1 MDSRLKYTFVLS
13 SLLIITS
20 CGGGGGGGGST
31 AVAKL
36 AAAISSFTSNIFSTE
51 VGSSVDISWSST
63 NATSCTASG
72 SWTGSKSTSGSETVE
87 ISTAGESTFTL
98 TCNGEGGN
106 ASRTITIEGYRNI
119 QGVAVDGY
127 ISGASIF
134 IDTDSDYAL
143 DSNETSTT
151 SSTDGSFTIKY
162 ENGVLASLGGQD
174 VDTQTQLDNLLLLR
188 DLSGYSESSFMVTPV
203 TSVAHFM
210 PSQDIYTVLG
220 LDSDLDIYTTDP
232 VANIG
237 DGGGYDLLYEKGN
250 QLTILA
256 YSLQN
261 ISNSLNSSMDSTADY
276 FKAIS
281 EEIVIAYTD
290 NEATVNIEKDIFIEK
305 VIDNLI
311 SAKSLTIDDANKQ
324 NAVKALSSVI
334 PVIGIKSTN
343 DLTASVLRFSTNKF
357 QDDFLLIVNG
367 TADQSLI
374 SSYSSDVLNYI
385 ATDQNVNVEDIQP
398 TILAFSDSVSL
409 QEDSSV
415 SFSPLLNDSLT
426 TGSSFVITT
435 SSPSNG
441 SVAISGDT
449 LTYTPS
455 ANFNGQDS
463 FDYTVTQGSI
473 SATSSVS
480 VTVAAVNDA
489 PTLGIASTINY
500 EENKTDSINPS
511 AADVDGDDFTLTLG
525 GTDAESFELS
535 ATNILSFVSPPDF
548 ETKDSY
554 SITLTITDGVETVE
568 KSITINIT
576 DVNESVGYKVPTSID
591 VIETKD

>member
-357 QDDFLLIVNG
+357 QDDFLSIVNG

-500 EENKTDSINPS
+500 AENKTDTINPS

>member
-311 SAKSLTIDDANKQ
+311 SAKSLTIDDVNKQ

-357 QDDFLLIVNG
+357 QDDFLSIVNG

-500 EENKTDSINPS
+500 AENKTDTINPS

-576 DVNESVGYKVPTSID
+576 DVNESIGYKVPTSID

>member
-1 MDSRLKYTFVLS
+1 MNSRLKYTFVLS

-20 CGGGGGGGGST
+20 CGGGGGGGST

-174 VDTQTQLDNLLLLR
+174 VDTQTQLNNLLLLR

-311 SAKSLTIDDANKQ
+311 SAKSLTIDDVNKQ

-500 EENKTDSINPS
+500 AENKTDTINPS

>member
-1 MDSRLKYTFVLS
+1 MKSNLKSIY
-13 SLLIITS
+13 IITSLFIISS
-20 CGGGGGGGGST
+20 CGGGGGGGG
-31 AVAKL
+31 
-36 AAAISSFTSNIFSTE
+36 AAAVQKIAATISSFTSSIFSTE
-51 VGSSVDISWSST
+51 VGSSVEITWSSS
-63 NATSCTASG
+63 NASSCSASG
-72 SWTGSKSTSGSETVE
+72 GWSGTKAVNGSETIEV
-87 ISTAGESTFTL
+87 SSVGDTAYTL
-98 TCNGEGGN
+98 TCIGEGGN

-119 QGVAVDGY
+119 VGIAVDGY

-134 IDTDSDYAL
+134 IDMDEDYSL

-174 VDTQTQLDNLLLLR
+174 VDTQTQLDNLLLIR
-188 DLSGYSESSFMVTPV
+188 DLSGYTESSFMITPV

-210 PSQDIYTVLG
+210 PSQNIYNLLG

-237 DGGGYDLLYEKGN
+237 SGAGYDLLYEKGN

-261 ISNSLNSSMDSTADY
+261 ISNDLNSSMDSTADY

-281 EEIVIAYTD
+281 DEIALEYTD
-290 NEATVNIEKDIFIEK
+290 TEAAVNIEKGAFIEK

-311 SAKSLTIDDANKQ
+311 TAKSLTIDASNKA

-357 QDDFLLIVNG
+357 QNDFLSIVKG
-367 TADQSLI
+367 TADQSVI
-374 SSYSSDVLNYI
+374 TSYTSDVLNYI
-385 ATDQNVNVEDIQP
+385 AADQNINASDIQP
-398 TILAFSDSVSL
+398 TILAFADAVSL
-409 QEDSSV
+409 QEDASI

-426 TGSSFVITT
+426 TGSAFTITT

-441 SVAISGDT
+441 SVAISGET
-449 LTYTPS
+449 ITYTPS

-473 SATSSVS
+473 SASSTVS

-489 PTLGIASTINY
+489 PVLNIASTINY
-500 EENKTDSINPS
+500 KENDTVSIDPS
-511 AADVDGDDFTLTLG
+511 AIDVDGDDLTLSISGTDSESFTLTNNLLL
-525 GTDAESFELS
+525 F
-535 ATNILSFVSPPDF
+535 NSPPDY

-554 SITLTITDGVETVE
+554 TVTLTLTDGILSVE
-568 KSITINIT
+568 KTITINIK
-576 DVNESVGYKVPTSID
+576 DINEDVGYKVPTSID
-591 VIETKD
+591 VIETKE

>member
-1 MDSRLKYTFVLS
+1 MKLKSKFIFTLTALFIV
-13 SLLIITS
+13 TS
-20 CGGGGGGGGST
+20 CGGGGGGGESP
-31 AVAKL
+31 VQL
-36 AAAISSFTSNIFSTE
+36 IAATISSLATSNSSTE
-51 VGSSVDISWSST
+51 VGTSVEISWSSS
-63 NATSCTASG
+63 NASSCSASG
-72 SWTGSKSTSGSETVE
+72 SWTGSKPTTGSESVE
-87 ISTAGESTFTL
+87 ISTPGDSTFSL
-98 TCNGEGGN
+98 TCIGEGGN
-106 ASRTITIEGYRNI
+106 ASRSITVEGYRNI
-119 QGVAVDGY
+119 IGITVDGY

-134 IDTDSDYAL
+134 IDTDNDYAL
-143 DSNETSTT
+143 DSMETSTT

-162 ENGVLASLGGQD
+162 GNGVLASLGGQD

-188 DLSGYSESSFMVTPV
+188 DLSGYSESNFMVTPV

-220 LDSDLDIYTTDP
+220 LDNDLDIFTTDP

-261 ISNSLNSSMDSTADY
+261 ISNSLNSSTDSTADY

-290 NEATVNIEKDIFIEK
+290 NEATVNIEKDMFIEK

-311 SAKSLTIDDANKQ
+311 TAKSLTIEDANKQ
-324 NAVKALSSVI
+324 NAVKALSSVM

-357 QDDFLLIVNG
+357 QDDFLSIVNG

-398 TILAFSDSVSL
+398 KILAFSDSISL
-409 QEDSSV
+409 EEDSSL

-441 SVAISGDT
+441 SVVISGDT

-473 SATSSVS
+473 SASSSVS

-489 PTLGIASTINY
+489 PTLGIASTINFV
-500 EENKTDSINPS
+500 ENSIDTINPS

-554 SITLTITDGVETVE
+554 SLTLTITDGVVTVE

-576 DVNESVGYKVPTSID
+576 DVNESIGYKVPTSID

>member
-1 MDSRLKYTFVLS
+1 MKTNLKSIY
-13 SLLIITS
+13 IITSLFIISS
-20 CGGGGGGGGST
+20 CGGGGGGGGAA
-31 AVAKL
+31 AVQKL
-36 AAAISSFTSNIFSTE
+36 AATISSFTSSIFSTE
-51 VGSSVDISWSST
+51 VGSSVEITWSSS
-63 NATSCTASG
+63 NASSCSASG
-72 SWTGSKSTSGSETVE
+72 GWSGTKAVNGSETIEV
-87 ISTAGESTFTL
+87 SSVGDTTYTL
-98 TCNGEGGN
+98 TCSGEGGN

-119 QGVAVDGY
+119 VGIAVDGY

-134 IDTDSDYAL
+134 IDMDEDYSL
-143 DSNETSTT
+143 DSSETSTT

-174 VDTQTQLDNLLLLR
+174 VDTQTQLDNLLLIR
-188 DLSGYSESSFMVTPV
+188 DLSGYTESSFMITPV

-210 PSQDIYTVLG
+210 PSQNIYNLLG

-237 DGGGYDLLYEKGN
+237 SGAGYDLLYEKGN

-261 ISNSLNSSMDSTADY
+261 ISNDLNSSMDSTADY

-281 EEIVIAYTD
+281 DEIALEYTD
-290 NEATVNIEKDIFIEK
+290 TEAAVNIEKGAFIEK

-311 SAKSLTIDDANKQ
+311 TAKSLTIDASNKA

-357 QDDFLLIVNG
+357 QNDFLSIVKG
-367 TADQSLI
+367 TADQSVI
-374 SSYSSDVLNYI
+374 TSYTSDVLNYI
-385 ATDQNVNVEDIQP
+385 AADQNINASDIQP
-398 TILAFSDSVSL
+398 TILAFADAVSL
-409 QEDSSV
+409 QEDASI

-426 TGSSFVITT
+426 TGSAFTITT

-441 SVAISGDT
+441 SVAISGET
-449 LTYTPS
+449 ITYTPS

-473 SATSSVS
+473 SASSTVS

-489 PTLGIASTINY
+489 PVLNIASTINY
-500 EENKTDSINPS
+500 KENDTVSIDPS
-511 AADVDGDDFTLTLG
+511 AIDVDGDDLTLSISGSDSESFTLTNNLLL
-525 GTDAESFELS
+525 F
-535 ATNILSFVSPPDF
+535 NSPPDY
-548 ETKDSY
+548 ETKDLY
-554 SITLTITDGVETVE
+554 TITLTLTDGILSVE
-568 KSITINIT
+568 KTITINIK
-576 DVNESVGYKVPTSID
+576 DINEDVGYKVPTSID
-591 VIETKD
+591 VIETKE

>member
-1 MDSRLKYTFVLS
+1 MKLKSKFIFTLTALFIV
-13 SLLIITS
+13 TS
-20 CGGGGGGGGST
+20 CGGGGGGGESP
-31 AVAKL
+31 VQL
-36 AAAISSFTSNIFSTE
+36 IAATISSLATSNSSTE
-51 VGSSVDISWSST
+51 VGTSVELSWSSS
-63 NATSCTASG
+63 NASSCSASG
-72 SWTGSKSTSGSETVE
+72 SWSGSKPTSGSETVE
-87 ISTAGESTFTL
+87 ISTPGDSTFSL
-98 TCNGEGGN
+98 TCIGEGGN
-106 ASRTITIEGYRNI
+106 ASRSITVEGYRNI
-119 QGVAVDGY
+119 IGITVDGY

-143 DSNETSTT
+143 DSMETSTT

-162 ENGVLASLGGQD
+162 GNGVLASLGGQD

-188 DLSGYSESSFMVTPV
+188 DLSGYSESNFMVTPV

-220 LDSDLDIYTTDP
+220 LDNDLDIFTTDP

-261 ISNSLNSSMDSTADY
+261 ISNSLNSSTDSTADY

-290 NEATVNIEKDIFIEK
+290 NEATVNIEKDMFIEK

-311 SAKSLTIDDANKQ
+311 TAKSLTIEDANKQ
-324 NAVKALSSVI
+324 NAVKALSSVM

-357 QDDFLLIVNG
+357 QDDFLSIVNG

-398 TILAFSDSVSL
+398 KILAFSDSISL
-409 QEDSSV
+409 EEDSSL

-441 SVAISGDT
+441 SVVISGDT

-473 SATSSVS
+473 SASSSVS

-489 PTLGIASTINY
+489 PTLGIASTINFV
-500 EENKTDSINPS
+500 ENSIDTINPS

-554 SITLTITDGVETVE
+554 SLTLTITDGVVTVE

-576 DVNESVGYKVPTSID
+576 DVNESIGYKVPTSID

>member
-1 MDSRLKYTFVLS
+1 MKTNLKSIY
-13 SLLIITS
+13 IITSLFIISS
-20 CGGGGGGGGST
+20 CGGGGGGGGAA
-31 AVAKL
+31 AVQKL
-36 AAAISSFTSNIFSTE
+36 AATISSFTSSIFSTE
-51 VGSSVDISWSST
+51 VGSSVEITWSSS
-63 NATSCTASG
+63 NASSCSASG
-72 SWTGSKSTSGSETVE
+72 GWSGTKAVNGSETIEV
-87 ISTAGESTFTL
+87 SSVGDTTYTL
-98 TCNGEGGN
+98 TCSGEGGN

-119 QGVAVDGY
+119 VGIAVDGY

-134 IDTDSDYAL
+134 IDMDEDYSL
-143 DSNETSTT
+143 DSSETSTT

-174 VDTQTQLDNLLLLR
+174 VDTQTQLDNLLLIR
-188 DLSGYSESSFMVTPV
+188 DLSGYTESSFMITPV

-210 PSQDIYTVLG
+210 PSQNIYNLLG

-237 DGGGYDLLYEKGN
+237 SGAGYDLLYEKGN

-261 ISNSLNSSMDSTADY
+261 ISNDLNSSMDSTADY

-281 EEIVIAYTD
+281 DEIALEYTD
-290 NEATVNIEKDIFIEK
+290 TEAAVNIEKGAFIEK

-311 SAKSLTIDDANKQ
+311 TAKSLTIDASNKA

-357 QDDFLLIVNG
+357 QNDFLSIVKG
-367 TADQSLI
+367 TADQSVI
-374 SSYSSDVLNYI
+374 TSYTSDVLNYI
-385 ATDQNVNVEDIQP
+385 AADQNINASDIQP
-398 TILAFSDSVSL
+398 TILAFADAVSL
-409 QEDSSV
+409 QEDASI

-426 TGSSFVITT
+426 TGSAFTITT
-435 SSPSNG
+435 SSPANG
-441 SVAISGDT
+441 SVAISGET
-449 LTYTPS
+449 ITYTPS

-473 SATSSVS
+473 FASSTVS

-489 PTLGIASTINY
+489 PTLSIASTINY
-500 EENKTDSINPS
+500 KENNTITIDPS
-511 AADVDGDDFTLTLG
+511 AADVDGDDITLTLG
-525 GTDAESFELS
+525 GTDAESFSL
-535 ATNILSFVSPPDF
+535 ANNILSFNTPPDF
-548 ETKDSY
+548 ETKNSY
-554 SITLTITDGVETVE
+554 SITLTLTDGIETVE
-568 KSITINIT
+568 KLITINIT
-576 DVNESVGYKVPTSID
+576 DVNESIGYKVPTSID
-591 VIETKD
+591 VIETKE

>member
-1 MDSRLKYTFVLS
+1 MKLKSKFIFTLTALFIV
-13 SLLIITS
+13 TS
-20 CGGGGGGGGST
+20 CGGGGGGGGSPVQLIPAT
-31 AVAKL
+31 
-36 AAAISSFTSNIFSTE
+36 ISSLATSNSSTE
-51 VGSSVDISWSST
+51 VGTSVELSWSSS
-63 NATSCTASG
+63 NASSCSASG
-72 SWTGSKSTSGSETVE
+72 SWSGSKPTSGSETVE
-87 ISTAGESTFTL
+87 ISTPGDSTFSL
-98 TCNGEGGN
+98 TCIGEGGN
-106 ASRTITIEGYRNI
+106 ASRSITVEGYRNI
-119 QGVAVDGY
+119 IGITVDGY

-143 DSNETSTT
+143 DSMETSTT

-162 ENGVLASLGGQD
+162 GNGVLASLGGQD

-188 DLSGYSESSFMVTPV
+188 DLSGYSESNFMVTPV

-220 LDSDLDIYTTDP
+220 LDNDLDIFTTDP

-261 ISNSLNSSMDSTADY
+261 ISNSLNSSTDSTADY

-290 NEATVNIEKDIFIEK
+290 NEATVNIEKDMFIEK

-311 SAKSLTIDDANKQ
+311 TAKSLTIEDANKQ
-324 NAVKALSSVI
+324 NAVKALSSVM

-357 QDDFLLIVNG
+357 QDDFLSIVNG

-398 TILAFSDSVSL
+398 KILAFSDSISL
-409 QEDSSV
+409 QEDSSL

-441 SVAISGDT
+441 SVVISGDT

-473 SATSSVS
+473 SASSSVS

-489 PTLGIASTINY
+489 PTLGIASTINFV
-500 EENKTDSINPS
+500 ENSIDTINPS

-554 SITLTITDGVETVE
+554 SLTLTITDGVVTVE

-576 DVNESVGYKVPTSID
+576 DVNESIGYKVPTSID

>member
-1 MDSRLKYTFVLS
+1 MNSRLKYTFVLS

-72 SWTGSKSTSGSETVE
+72 SWTGPISTTGSKTVE

-174 VDTQTQLDNLLLLR
+174 VDTQTQLNNLLLLR

-261 ISNSLNSSMDSTADY
+261 ISNSLNSSTDSTADY

-311 SAKSLTIDDANKQ
+311 SAKSLTIDDVNKQ

-500 EENKTDSINPS
+500 AENKTDTINPS

-576 DVNESVGYKVPTSID
+576 DVNESIGYKVPTSID

>member
-1 MDSRLKYTFVLS
+1 MKTNLKSIY
-13 SLLIITS
+13 IITSLFIISS
-20 CGGGGGGGGST
+20 CGGGGGGGGAA
-31 AVAKL
+31 AVQKL
-36 AAAISSFTSNIFSTE
+36 AATISSFTSSIFSTE
-51 VGSSVDISWSST
+51 VGSSVEITWSSS
-63 NATSCTASG
+63 NASSCSASG
-72 SWTGSKSTSGSETVE
+72 GWSGTKAVNGSETIEV
-87 ISTAGESTFTL
+87 SSVGDTTYTL
-98 TCNGEGGN
+98 TCSGEGGN

-119 QGVAVDGY
+119 VGIAVDGY

-134 IDTDSDYAL
+134 IDMDEDYSL
-143 DSNETSTT
+143 DSSETSTT

-174 VDTQTQLDNLLLLR
+174 VDTQTQLDNLLLIR
-188 DLSGYSESSFMVTPV
+188 DLSGYTESSFMITPV

-210 PSQDIYTVLG
+210 PSQNIYNLLG

-237 DGGGYDLLYEKGN
+237 SGAGYDLLYEKGN

-261 ISNSLNSSMDSTADY
+261 ISNDLNSSMDSTADY

-281 EEIVIAYTD
+281 DEIALEYTD
-290 NEATVNIEKDIFIEK
+290 TEAAVNIEKGAFIEK

-311 SAKSLTIDDANKQ
+311 TAKSLTIDASNKA

-357 QDDFLLIVNG
+357 QNDFLSIVKG
-367 TADQSLI
+367 TADQSVI
-374 SSYSSDVLNYI
+374 TSYTSDVLNYI
-385 ATDQNVNVEDIQP
+385 AADQNINASDIQP
-398 TILAFSDSVSL
+398 TILAFADAVSL
-409 QEDSSV
+409 EEDASI

-426 TGSSFVITT
+426 TGTAFVISTT
-435 SSPSNG
+435 TPSNG
-441 SVAISGDT
+441 TVTINGET
-449 LTYTPS
+449 ITYTPS
-455 ANFNGQDS
+455 ANYNGLDA

-473 SATSSVS
+473 SASSKVS
-480 VTVAAVNDA
+480 LTIAAVNDA
-489 PTLGIASTINY
+489 PTLSIASTINY
-500 EENKTDSINPS
+500 KENNTVTINPS
-511 AADVDGDDFTLTLG
+511 AADVDGDVITLTLS
-525 GTDAESFELS
+525 GTDAESFNL
-535 ATNILSFVSPPDF
+535 TNNILSFNSPPDY

-554 SITLTITDGVETVE
+554 TITLTVSDGTLSYE
-568 KSITINIT
+568 KTIIINIT
-576 DVNESVGYKVPTSID
+576 DVNESIGYKVPTSID

>member
-1 MDSRLKYTFVLS
+1 MKTNLKSIY
-13 SLLIITS
+13 IITSLFIISS
-20 CGGGGGGGGST
+20 CGGGGGGGGAA
-31 AVAKL
+31 AVQKL
-36 AAAISSFTSNIFSTE
+36 AATISSFTSSIFSTE
-51 VGSSVDISWSST
+51 VGSSVEITWSSS
-63 NATSCTASG
+63 NASSCSASG
-72 SWTGSKSTSGSETVE
+72 GWSGAKDVNGSETIEV
-87 ISTAGESTFTL
+87 SSVGDTTYTL
-98 TCNGEGGN
+98 TCSGEGGN

-119 QGVAVDGY
+119 VGIAVDGY

-134 IDTDSDYAL
+134 IDMDEDYSL
-143 DSNETSTT
+143 DSSETSTT

-174 VDTQTQLDNLLLLR
+174 VDTQTQLDNLLLIR
-188 DLSGYSESSFMVTPV
+188 DLSGYTESSFMITPV

-210 PSQDIYTVLG
+210 PSQNIYNLLG

-237 DGGGYDLLYEKGN
+237 SGAGYDLLYEKGN

-261 ISNSLNSSMDSTADY
+261 ISNDLNSSMDSTADY

-281 EEIVIAYTD
+281 DEIALEYTD
-290 NEATVNIEKDIFIEK
+290 TEAAVNIEKGAFIEK

-311 SAKSLTIDDANKQ
+311 TAKSLTIDATNKA

-357 QDDFLLIVNG
+357 QNDFLSIVKG
-367 TADQSLI
+367 TADQSVI
-374 SSYSSDVLNYI
+374 TSYTSDVLNYI
-385 ATDQNVNVEDIQP
+385 AADQNINASDIQP
-398 TILAFSDSVSL
+398 TILAFADAVSL
-409 QEDSSV
+409 QEDASIT
-415 SFSPLLNDSLT
+415 FSPLLNDSLT
-426 TGSSFVITT
+426 TGSAFTITT

-441 SVAISGDT
+441 SVTISGDT
-449 LTYTPS
+449 ITYSPS

-473 SATSSVS
+473 SASSTVS

-489 PTLGIASTINY
+489 PVLNIASTINY
-500 EENKTDSINPS
+500 KENDTVSIDPS
-511 AADVDGDDFTLTLG
+511 AIDVDGDDLTLSISGTDSESFTLTNNLLL
-525 GTDAESFELS
+525 F
-535 ATNILSFVSPPDF
+535 NSPPDY
-548 ETKDSY
+548 ETKDLY
-554 SITLTITDGVETVE
+554 TITLTLTDGILSVE
-568 KSITINIT
+568 KTITINIK
-576 DVNESVGYKVPTSID
+576 DINEDVGYKVPTSID
-591 VIETKD
+591 VIETKE

>member
-1 MDSRLKYTFVLS
+1 MKTNLKSIY
-13 SLLIITS
+13 IITSLFIISS
-20 CGGGGGGGGST
+20 CGGGGGGGGAA
-31 AVAKL
+31 AVQKL
-36 AAAISSFTSNIFSTE
+36 AATISSFTSSIFSTE
-51 VGSSVDISWSST
+51 VGSSVEITWSSS
-63 NATSCTASG
+63 NASSCSASG
-72 SWTGSKSTSGSETVE
+72 GWSGTKAVNGSETIEV
-87 ISTAGESTFTL
+87 SSVGDTTYTL
-98 TCNGEGGN
+98 TCSGEGGN

-119 QGVAVDGY
+119 VGIAVDGY

-134 IDTDSDYAL
+134 IDMDEDYSL
-143 DSNETSTT
+143 DSSETSTT

-174 VDTQTQLDNLLLLR
+174 VDTQTQLDNLLLIR
-188 DLSGYSESSFMVTPV
+188 DLSGYTESSFMITPV

-210 PSQDIYTVLG
+210 PSQNIYNLLG

-237 DGGGYDLLYEKGN
+237 SGAGYDLLYEKGN

-261 ISNSLNSSMDSTADY
+261 ISNDLNSSMDSTADY

-281 EEIVIAYTD
+281 DEIALEYTD
-290 NEATVNIEKDIFIEK
+290 TEAAVNIEKGAFIEK

-311 SAKSLTIDDANKQ
+311 TAKSLTIDATNKA

-357 QDDFLLIVNG
+357 QNDFLSIVKG
-367 TADQSLI
+367 TADQSVI
-374 SSYSSDVLNYI
+374 TSYTSDVLNYI
-385 ATDQNVNVEDIQP
+385 AADQNINASDIQP
-398 TILAFSDSVSL
+398 TILAFADAVSL
-409 QEDSSV
+409 QEDASI

-426 TGSSFVITT
+426 TGSAFTITT

-441 SVAISGDT
+441 SVAISGET
-449 LTYTPS
+449 ITYTPS

-473 SATSSVS
+473 SASSTVSFLRDICYTS
-480 VTVAAVNDA
+480 T
-489 PTLGIASTINY
+489 
-500 EENKTDSINPS
+500 
-511 AADVDGDDFTLTLG
+511 
-525 GTDAESFELS
+525 
-535 ATNILSFVSPPDF
+535 
-548 ETKDSY
+548 
-554 SITLTITDGVETVE
+554 
-568 KSITINIT
+568 
-576 DVNESVGYKVPTSID
+576 
-591 VIETKD
+591 

>member
-1 MDSRLKYTFVLS
+1 MRLKSKFIFTLTALFIV
-13 SLLIITS
+13 TS
-20 CGGGGGGGGST
+20 CGGGGGGGGGSPVQLIPAT
-31 AVAKL
+31 
-36 AAAISSFTSNIFSTE
+36 ISSLATSNSSTE
-51 VGSSVDISWSST
+51 VGTSVELSWSSS
-63 NATSCTASG
+63 NASSCSASG
-72 SWTGSKSTSGSETVE
+72 SWSGSKPTSGSETVE
-87 ISTAGESTFTL
+87 ISTPGDSTFSL
-98 TCNGEGGN
+98 TCIGEGGN
-106 ASRTITIEGYRNI
+106 ASRSITVEGYRNI
-119 QGVAVDGY
+119 IGITVDGY

-143 DSNETSTT
+143 DSTETSTT

-162 ENGVLASLGGQD
+162 GNGVLASLGGQD

-188 DLSGYSESSFMVTPV
+188 DLSGYSESNFMVTPV

-220 LDSDLDIYTTDP
+220 LDNDLDIFTTDP

-261 ISNSLNSSMDSTADY
+261 ISNSLNSSTDSTADY

-290 NEATVNIEKDIFIEK
+290 NEATVNIEKDMFIEK

-311 SAKSLTIDDANKQ
+311 TAKSLTIEDANKQ
-324 NAVKALSSVI
+324 NAVKALSSVM

-357 QDDFLLIVNG
+357 QDDFLSIVNG

-398 TILAFSDSVSL
+398 KILAFSDSISL
-409 QEDSSV
+409 EEDSSL

-441 SVAISGDT
+441 SVVISGDT

-473 SATSSVS
+473 SASSSVS

-489 PTLGIASTINY
+489 PTLGIASTINFV
-500 EENKTDSINPS
+500 ENSIDTINPS

-525 GTDAESFELS
+525 GTDAESFKLS

-554 SITLTITDGVETVE
+554 SLTLTITDGVVTVE

-576 DVNESVGYKVPTSID
+576 DVNESIGYKVPTSID

>member
-1 MDSRLKYTFVLS
+1 MKLKSKFIFTLTALFIV
-13 SLLIITS
+13 TS
-20 CGGGGGGGGST
+20 CGGGGGGGGSP
-31 AVAKL
+31 VQL
-36 AAAISSFTSNIFSTE
+36 IAATISSLATSNSSTE
-51 VGSSVDISWSST
+51 VGTSVELSWSSS
-63 NATSCTASG
+63 NASSCSASG
-72 SWTGSKSTSGSETVE
+72 SWSGSKPTSGSETVE
-87 ISTAGESTFTL
+87 ISTPGDSTFSL
-98 TCNGEGGN
+98 TCIGEGGN
-106 ASRTITIEGYRNI
+106 ASRSITVEGYRNI
-119 QGVAVDGY
+119 IGITVDGY

-143 DSNETSTT
+143 DSTETSTT

-162 ENGVLASLGGQD
+162 GNGVLASLGGQD

-188 DLSGYSESSFMVTPV
+188 DLSGYSDSNFMVTPV

-220 LDSDLDIYTTDP
+220 LDNDLDIFTTDP

-261 ISNSLNSSMDSTADY
+261 ISNSLNSSTDSTADY

-290 NEATVNIEKDIFIEK
+290 NEATVNIEKDMFIEK

-311 SAKSLTIDDANKQ
+311 TAKSLTIEDANKQ
-324 NAVKALSSVI
+324 NAVKALSSVM

-357 QDDFLLIVNG
+357 QDDFLSIVNG

-398 TILAFSDSVSL
+398 KILAFSDSISL
-409 QEDSSV
+409 EEDSSF

-441 SVAISGDT
+441 SVVISGDT

-473 SATSSVS
+473 SASSSVS

-489 PTLGIASTINY
+489 PTLGIASTINFV
-500 EENKTDSINPS
+500 ENSIDTINPS

-554 SITLTITDGVETVE
+554 SLTLTITDGVVTVE

-576 DVNESVGYKVPTSID
+576 DVNESIGYKVPTSID

>member
-1 MDSRLKYTFVLS
+1 MKTNLKSIY
-13 SLLIITS
+13 IITSLFIISS
-20 CGGGGGGGGST
+20 CGGGGGGGGAA
-31 AVAKL
+31 AVQKL
-36 AAAISSFTSNIFSTE
+36 AATISSFTSSIFSTE
-51 VGSSVDISWSST
+51 VGSSVEITWSSS
-63 NATSCTASG
+63 NASSCSASG
-72 SWTGSKSTSGSETVE
+72 GWSGTKAVNGSETIEV
-87 ISTAGESTFTL
+87 SSVGDTTYTL
-98 TCNGEGGN
+98 TCSGEGGN

-119 QGVAVDGY
+119 VGIAVDGY

-134 IDTDSDYAL
+134 IDMDEDYSL
-143 DSNETSTT
+143 DSSETSTT

-174 VDTQTQLDNLLLLR
+174 VDTQTQLDNLLLIR
-188 DLSGYSESSFMVTPV
+188 DLSGYTESSFMITPV

-210 PSQDIYTVLG
+210 PSQNIYNLLG

-237 DGGGYDLLYEKGN
+237 SGAGYDLLYEKGN

-261 ISNSLNSSMDSTADY
+261 ISNDLNSSMDSTADY

-281 EEIVIAYTD
+281 DEIALEYTD
-290 NEATVNIEKDIFIEK
+290 TEAAVNIEKGAFIEK

-311 SAKSLTIDDANKQ
+311 TAKSLTIDATNKA

-357 QDDFLLIVNG
+357 QNDFLSIVKG
-367 TADQSLI
+367 TADQSVI
-374 SSYSSDVLNYI
+374 TSYTSDVLNYI
-385 ATDQNVNVEDIQP
+385 AADQNINASDIQP
-398 TILAFSDSVSL
+398 TILAFADAVSL
-409 QEDSSV
+409 QEDASI

-426 TGSSFVITT
+426 TGSAFTITT

-441 SVAISGDT
+441 SVAISGET
-449 LTYTPS
+449 VTYTPS

-473 SATSSVS
+473 SASSTVS

-489 PTLGIASTINY
+489 PVLNIASTINY
-500 EENKTDSINPS
+500 KENDTVSIDPS
-511 AADVDGDDFTLTLG
+511 AIDVDGDDLTLSISGSDSESFTLTNNLLL
-525 GTDAESFELS
+525 F
-535 ATNILSFVSPPDF
+535 NSPPDY
-548 ETKDSY
+548 ETKDLY
-554 SITLTITDGVETVE
+554 TITLTLTDGILSVE
-568 KSITINIT
+568 KTITINIK
-576 DVNESVGYKVPTSID
+576 DINEDVGYKVPTSID
-591 VIETKD
+591 VIETKE

>member
-1 MDSRLKYTFVLS
+1 MKTNLKSIY
-13 SLLIITS
+13 IITSLFIISS
-20 CGGGGGGGGST
+20 CGGGGGGGGAA
-31 AVAKL
+31 AVQKL
-36 AAAISSFTSNIFSTE
+36 AATISSFTSSIFSTE
-51 VGSSVDISWSST
+51 VGSSVEITWSSS
-63 NATSCTASG
+63 NASSCSASG
-72 SWTGSKSTSGSETVE
+72 GWSGTKDVNGSETIEV
-87 ISTAGESTFTL
+87 SSVGDTTYTL
-98 TCNGEGGN
+98 TCSGEGGN

-119 QGVAVDGY
+119 VGIAVDGY

-134 IDTDSDYAL
+134 IDMDEDYSL
-143 DSNETSTT
+143 DSSETSTT

-174 VDTQTQLDNLLLLR
+174 VDTQTQLDNLLLIR
-188 DLSGYSESSFMVTPV
+188 DLSGYTESSFMITPV

-210 PSQDIYTVLG
+210 PSQNIYNLLG

-237 DGGGYDLLYEKGN
+237 SGAGYDLLYEKGN

-261 ISNSLNSSMDSTADY
+261 ISNDLNSSMDSTADY

-281 EEIVIAYTD
+281 DEIALEYTD
-290 NEATVNIEKDIFIEK
+290 TEAAVNIEKGAFIEK

-311 SAKSLTIDDANKQ
+311 TAKSLTIDASNKA

-357 QDDFLLIVNG
+357 QNDFLSIVKG
-367 TADQSLI
+367 TADQSVI
-374 SSYSSDVLNYI
+374 TSYTSDVLNYI
-385 ATDQNVNVEDIQP
+385 AADQNINATDIQP
-398 TILAFSDSVSL
+398 TILAFADAVSL
-409 QEDSSV
+409 QEDASIT
-415 SFSPLLNDSLT
+415 FSPLLNDSLT
-426 TGSSFVITT
+426 TGSAFTITT

-441 SVAISGDT
+441 SVAISGET
-449 LTYTPS
+449 ITYTPS

-473 SATSSVS
+473 SASSTVS

-489 PTLGIASTINY
+489 PVLNIALTINY
-500 EENKTDSINPS
+500 KENDTVSIDPS
-511 AADVDGDDFTLTLG
+511 AIDVDGDDLTLSISGTDSESFTLTNNLLL
-525 GTDAESFELS
+525 F
-535 ATNILSFVSPPDF
+535 NSPPDY
-548 ETKDSY
+548 ETKDLY
-554 SITLTITDGVETVE
+554 TITLTLTDGILSVE
-568 KSITINIT
+568 KTITINIK
-576 DVNESVGYKVPTSID
+576 DINEDVGYKVPTSID
-591 VIETKD
+591 VIETKE

>member
-72 SWTGSKSTSGSETVE
+72 SWTGSRDTTGSETFE

-134 IDTDSDYAL
+134 IDTDSDYTL

-357 QDDFLLIVNG
+357 QDDFLSIVNG

-500 EENKTDSINPS
+500 VENKTDTINPS

-576 DVNESVGYKVPTSID
+576 DVNESIGYKVPTSID

>member
-1 MDSRLKYTFVLS
+1 M
-13 SLLIITS
+13 
-20 CGGGGGGGGST
+20 
-31 AVAKL
+31 
-36 AAAISSFTSNIFSTE
+36 
-51 VGSSVDISWSST
+51 
-63 NATSCTASG
+63 
-72 SWTGSKSTSGSETVE
+72 
-87 ISTAGESTFTL
+87 
-98 TCNGEGGN
+98 
-106 ASRTITIEGYRNI
+106 
-119 QGVAVDGY
+119 
-127 ISGASIF
+127 
-134 IDTDSDYAL
+134 
-143 DSNETSTT
+143 
-151 SSTDGSFTIKY
+151 
-162 ENGVLASLGGQD
+162 
-174 VDTQTQLDNLLLLR
+174 
-188 DLSGYSESSFMVTPV
+188 
-203 TSVAHFM
+203 
-210 PSQDIYTVLG
+210 
-220 LDSDLDIYTTDP
+220 
-232 VANIG
+232 
-237 DGGGYDLLYEKGN
+237 LYEKGN

-281 EEIVIAYTD
+281 EEIVNAYTD

-311 SAKSLTIDDANKQ
+311 SAKSLTIDDVNKQ

-500 EENKTDSINPS
+500 VENKTDSINPS

>member
-357 QDDFLLIVNG
+357 QDDFLSIVNG

-500 EENKTDSINPS
+500 AENKTDTINPS

-535 ATNILSFVSPPDF
+535 ATNILSFLSPPDF

-576 DVNESVGYKVPTSID
+576 DVNESIGYKVPTSID

>member
-1 MDSRLKYTFVLS
+1 MRLKSKFIFTLTALFIV
-13 SLLIITS
+13 TS
-20 CGGGGGGGGST
+20 CGGGGGGGGGSPVQLIPAT
-31 AVAKL
+31 
-36 AAAISSFTSNIFSTE
+36 ISSLATSNSSTE
-51 VGSSVDISWSST
+51 VGTSVELSWSSS
-63 NATSCTASG
+63 NASSCSASG
-72 SWTGSKSTSGSETVE
+72 SWSGSKPTSGSETVE
-87 ISTAGESTFTL
+87 ISTPGDSTFSL
-98 TCNGEGGN
+98 TCIGEGGN
-106 ASRTITIEGYRNI
+106 ASRSITVEGYRNI
-119 QGVAVDGY
+119 IGITVDGY

-143 DSNETSTT
+143 DSTETSTT

-162 ENGVLASLGGQD
+162 GNGVLASLGGQD

-188 DLSGYSESSFMVTPV
+188 DLSGYSESNFMVTPV

-220 LDSDLDIYTTDP
+220 LDNDLDIFTTDP

-261 ISNSLNSSMDSTADY
+261 ISNSLNSSTDSTADY

-290 NEATVNIEKDIFIEK
+290 NEATVNIEKDMFIEK

-311 SAKSLTIDDANKQ
+311 TAKSLTIEDANKQ
-324 NAVKALSSVI
+324 NAVKALSSVM

-357 QDDFLLIVNG
+357 QDDFLSIVNG

-385 ATDQNVNVEDIQP
+385 ATDQNVNAEDIQP
-398 TILAFSDSVSL
+398 KILAFSDSISL
-409 QEDSSV
+409 EEDSSL

-441 SVAISGDT
+441 SVVISGDT

-473 SATSSVS
+473 SASSSVS

-489 PTLGIASTINY
+489 PTLGIASTINFV
-500 EENKTDSINPS
+500 ENSIDTINPS

-525 GTDAESFELS
+525 GTDAESFKLS

-554 SITLTITDGVETVE
+554 SLTLTITDGVVTVE

-576 DVNESVGYKVPTSID
+576 DVNESIGYKVPTSID

>member
-1 MDSRLKYTFVLS
+1 MKSNLKSIY
-13 SLLIITS
+13 IITSLFIISS
-20 CGGGGGGGGST
+20 CGGGGGGGGAA
-31 AVAKL
+31 AVQQL
-36 AAAISSFTSNIFSTE
+36 AATISSFTSSIFSTE
-51 VGSSVDISWSST
+51 VGSSVEITWSSS
-63 NATSCTASG
+63 NATSCSASG
-72 SWTGSKSTSGSETVE
+72 GWSGTKAVNGSETIEV
-87 ISTAGESTFTL
+87 SSVGDTAYTL
-98 TCNGEGGN
+98 TCSGEGGN

-119 QGVAVDGY
+119 VGIAVDGY

-134 IDTDSDYAL
+134 IDMDEDYSL

-174 VDTQTQLDNLLLLR
+174 IDTQTQLDNLLLIR
-188 DLSGYSESSFMVTPV
+188 DLSGYTESSFMITPI

-210 PSQDIYTVLG
+210 PSQNIYNLLG

-237 DGGGYDLLYEKGN
+237 SGAGYDLLYEKGN

-261 ISNSLNSSMDSTADY
+261 ISNDLNSSMDSTADY

-281 EEIVIAYTD
+281 DEIALEYTD
-290 NEATVNIEKDIFIEK
+290 TEAAVNIEKGAFIEK

-311 SAKSLTIDDANKQ
+311 TAKSLTIDASNKA

-357 QDDFLLIVNG
+357 QNDFLSIVKG
-367 TADQSLI
+367 TADQSVI
-374 SSYSSDVLNYI
+374 TSYTSDVLNYI
-385 ATDQNVNVEDIQP
+385 AADQNINASDIQP
-398 TILAFSDSVSL
+398 TILAFADAVSL
-409 QEDSSV
+409 QEDASI

-426 TGSSFVITT
+426 TGSAFTITT

-441 SVAISGDT
+441 AVAISGET
-449 LTYTPS
+449 ITYTPS

-473 SATSSVS
+473 SASSTVS

-489 PTLGIASTINY
+489 PTLSIASTINY
-500 EENKTDSINPS
+500 KENNTITIDPS
-511 AADVDGDDFTLTLG
+511 AADVDGDDITLTLG
-525 GTDAESFELS
+525 GTDSESFTL
-535 ATNILSFVSPPDF
+535 ANNILSFNTPPDF
-548 ETKDSY
+548 ETKNSY
-554 SITLTITDGVETVE
+554 SITLTLTDGVETIE
-568 KSITINIT
+568 KTITINIT
-576 DVNESVGYKVPTSID
+576 DINESVGYKVPSSID
-591 VIETKD
+591 VIETKE

>member
-1 MDSRLKYTFVLS
+1 MKTNLKSIY
-13 SLLIITS
+13 IITSLFIISS
-20 CGGGGGGGGST
+20 CGGGGGGGGAA
-31 AVAKL
+31 AVQKL
-36 AAAISSFTSNIFSTE
+36 AATISSFTSSIFSTE
-51 VGSSVDISWSST
+51 VGSSVEITWSSS
-63 NATSCTASG
+63 NASSCSASG
-72 SWTGSKSTSGSETVE
+72 GWSGTKAVNGSETIEV
-87 ISTAGESTFTL
+87 SSVGDTTYTL
-98 TCNGEGGN
+98 TCSGEGGN

-119 QGVAVDGY
+119 VGIAVDGY

-134 IDTDSDYAL
+134 IDMDEDYSL
-143 DSNETSTT
+143 DSSETSTT

-174 VDTQTQLDNLLLLR
+174 VDTQTQLDNLLLIR
-188 DLSGYSESSFMVTPV
+188 DLSGYTESSFMITPV

-210 PSQDIYTVLG
+210 PSQNIYNLLG

-237 DGGGYDLLYEKGN
+237 SGAGYDLLYEKGN

-261 ISNSLNSSMDSTADY
+261 ISNDLNSSMDSTADY

-281 EEIVIAYTD
+281 DEIALEYTD
-290 NEATVNIEKDIFIEK
+290 TEAAVNIEKGAFIEK

-311 SAKSLTIDDANKQ
+311 TAKSLTIDATNKA

-357 QDDFLLIVNG
+357 QNDFLSIVKG
-367 TADQSLI
+367 TADQSVI
-374 SSYSSDVLNYI
+374 TSYTSDVLNYI
-385 ATDQNVNVEDIQP
+385 AADQNINASDIQP
-398 TILAFSDSVSL
+398 TILAFADAVSL
-409 QEDSSV
+409 QEDASI

-426 TGSSFVITT
+426 TGSAFTITT

-441 SVAISGDT
+441 SVAISGET
-449 LTYTPS
+449 ITYTPS

-473 SATSSVS
+473 SASSTVS

-489 PTLGIASTINY
+489 PVLNIASTINY
-500 EENKTDSINPS
+500 KENDTVSIDPS
-511 AADVDGDDFTLTLG
+511 AIDVDGDDLTLSISGSDSESFTLTNNLLL
-525 GTDAESFELS
+525 F
-535 ATNILSFVSPPDF
+535 NSPPDY
-548 ETKDSY
+548 ETKDLY
-554 SITLTITDGVETVE
+554 TITLTLTDGILSVE
-568 KSITINIT
+568 KTITINIK
-576 DVNESVGYKVPTSID
+576 DINEDVGYKVPTSID
-591 VIETKD
+591 VIETKE

>member
-1 MDSRLKYTFVLS
+1 MKSNLKSIY
-13 SLLIITS
+13 IITSLFIISS
-20 CGGGGGGGGST
+20 CGGGGGGGG
-31 AVAKL
+31 
-36 AAAISSFTSNIFSTE
+36 AAAVQKIAATISSFTSSIFSTE
-51 VGSSVDISWSST
+51 VGSSVEITWSSS
-63 NATSCTASG
+63 NASSCSASG
-72 SWTGSKSTSGSETVE
+72 GWSGTKAVNGSETIEV
-87 ISTAGESTFTL
+87 SSVGDTTYTL
-98 TCNGEGGN
+98 TCIGEGGN

-119 QGVAVDGY
+119 IGIAVDGY

-134 IDTDSDYAL
+134 IDMDEDYSL

-174 VDTQTQLDNLLLLR
+174 VDTQTQLDNLLLIR
-188 DLSGYSESSFMVTPV
+188 DLSGYTESSFMITPV

-210 PSQDIYTVLG
+210 PSQNIYNLLG
-220 LDSDLDIYTTDP
+220 LDNDLDIYTTDP

-237 DGGGYDLLYEKGN
+237 SGAGYDLLYEKGN

-261 ISNSLNSSMDSTADY
+261 ISNDLNSSMDSTADY

-281 EEIVIAYTD
+281 DEIALEYTD
-290 NEATVNIEKDIFIEK
+290 TEAAVNIEKGAFIEK

-311 SAKSLTIDDANKQ
+311 TAKSLTIDASNKA

-357 QDDFLLIVNG
+357 QNDFLSIVKG
-367 TADQSLI
+367 TADQSVI
-374 SSYSSDVLNYI
+374 TSYTSDVLNYI
-385 ATDQNVNVEDIQP
+385 AADQNINASDIQP
-398 TILAFSDSVSL
+398 TILAFADAVSL
-409 QEDSSV
+409 QEDASI

-426 TGSSFVITT
+426 TGSAFTITT

-441 SVAISGDT
+441 SVAISGET
-449 LTYTPS
+449 ITYTPS

-473 SATSSVS
+473 SASSTVS

-489 PTLGIASTINY
+489 PVLNIASTINY
-500 EENKTDSINPS
+500 KENDTVSIDPS
-511 AADVDGDDFTLTLG
+511 AIDVDGDDLTLSISGTDSESFTLTNNLLL
-525 GTDAESFELS
+525 F
-535 ATNILSFVSPPDF
+535 NSPPDY
-548 ETKDSY
+548 ETKDLY
-554 SITLTITDGVETVE
+554 TITLTLTDGILSVE
-568 KSITINIT
+568 KTITINIK
-576 DVNESVGYKVPTSID
+576 DINEDVGYKVPTSID
-591 VIETKD
+591 VIETKE

>member
-1 MDSRLKYTFVLS
+1 MKTNLKSIY
-13 SLLIITS
+13 IITSLFIISS
-20 CGGGGGGGGST
+20 CGGGGGGGG
-31 AVAKL
+31 
-36 AAAISSFTSNIFSTE
+36 AAAVQKIAATISSFTSSIFSTE
-51 VGSSVDISWSST
+51 VGSSVEITWSSS
-63 NATSCTASG
+63 NASSCSASG
-72 SWTGSKSTSGSETVE
+72 GWSGTKAVNGSETIEV
-87 ISTAGESTFTL
+87 SSVGDTAYTL
-98 TCNGEGGN
+98 TCVGEGGN

-119 QGVAVDGY
+119 VGIAVDGY

-134 IDTDSDYAL
+134 IDMDEDYSL
-143 DSNETSTT
+143 DSSETSTT

-174 VDTQTQLDNLLLLR
+174 VDTQTQLDNLLLIR
-188 DLSGYSESSFMVTPV
+188 DLSGYTESSFMITPV

-210 PSQDIYTVLG
+210 PSQNIYNLLG

-237 DGGGYDLLYEKGN
+237 SGAGYDLLYEKGN

-261 ISNSLNSSMDSTADY
+261 ISNDLNSSMDSTADY

-281 EEIVIAYTD
+281 DEIALEYTD
-290 NEATVNIEKDIFIEK
+290 TEAAVNIEKSAFIEK

-311 SAKSLTIDDANKQ
+311 TAKSLTIDASNKA

-357 QDDFLLIVNG
+357 QNDFLSIVKG
-367 TADQSLI
+367 TADQSVI
-374 SSYSSDVLNYI
+374 TSYTSDVLNYI
-385 ATDQNVNVEDIQP
+385 AADQNINASDIQP
-398 TILAFSDSVSL
+398 TILAFADAVSL
-409 QEDSSV
+409 QEDASI

-426 TGSSFVITT
+426 TGSAFTITT

-441 SVAISGDT
+441 SVAISGET
-449 LTYTPS
+449 ITYTPS

-473 SATSSVS
+473 SASSTVS
-480 VTVAAVNDA
+480 ITVAAVNDA
-489 PTLGIASTINY
+489 PVLNIASTINY
-500 EENKTDSINPS
+500 KENDTVSIDPS
-511 AADVDGDDFTLTLG
+511 AIDVDGDDLTLSISGTDSESFTLTNNLLL
-525 GTDAESFELS
+525 F
-535 ATNILSFVSPPDF
+535 NSPPDY

-554 SITLTITDGVETVE
+554 TVTLTLTDGILSVE
-568 KSITINIT
+568 KTITINIK
-576 DVNESVGYKVPTSID
+576 DINEDVGYKVPTSID
-591 VIETKD
+591 VIETKE

>member
-1 MDSRLKYTFVLS
+1 MKLKSKFIFTLTALFIV
-13 SLLIITS
+13 TS
-20 CGGGGGGGGST
+20 CGGGGGGGGSP
-31 AVAKL
+31 VQL
-36 AAAISSFTSNIFSTE
+36 IAATISSLATSNSSTE
-51 VGSSVDISWSST
+51 VGTSVELSWSSS
-63 NATSCTASG
+63 NASSCSASG
-72 SWTGSKSTSGSETVE
+72 SWSGSKPTSGSETVE
-87 ISTAGESTFTL
+87 ISTPGDSTFSL
-98 TCNGEGGN
+98 TCIGEGGN
-106 ASRTITIEGYRNI
+106 ASRSITVEGYRNI
-119 QGVAVDGY
+119 IGITVDGY

-143 DSNETSTT
+143 DSMETSTT

-162 ENGVLASLGGQD
+162 GNGVLASLGGQD

-188 DLSGYSESSFMVTPV
+188 DLSGYSESNFMVTPV

-220 LDSDLDIYTTDP
+220 LDNDLDIFTTDP

-261 ISNSLNSSMDSTADY
+261 ISNSLNSSTDSTADY

-290 NEATVNIEKDIFIEK
+290 NEATVNIEKDMFIEK

-311 SAKSLTIDDANKQ
+311 TAKSLTIEDANKQ
-324 NAVKALSSVI
+324 NAVKALSSVM

-357 QDDFLLIVNG
+357 QDDFLSIVNG

-398 TILAFSDSVSL
+398 KILAFSDSISL
-409 QEDSSV
+409 EEDSSL

-441 SVAISGDT
+441 SVVISGDT

-473 SATSSVS
+473 SASSSVS

-489 PTLGIASTINY
+489 PTLGIASTINFV
-500 EENKTDSINPS
+500 ENSTDTINPS

-554 SITLTITDGVETVE
+554 SLTLTITDGVVTVE

-576 DVNESVGYKVPTSID
+576 DVNESIGYKVPTSID

>member
-1 MDSRLKYTFVLS
+1 MNSRLKYTFVLS

-63 NATSCTASG
+63 NATSCAASG
-72 SWTGSKSTSGSETVE
+72 SWTGPISTTGSKTVE

-174 VDTQTQLDNLLLLR
+174 VDTQTQLNNLLLLR

-261 ISNSLNSSMDSTADY
+261 ISNSLNSSTDSTADY

-311 SAKSLTIDDANKQ
+311 SAKSLTIDDVNKQ

-385 ATDQNVNVEDIQP
+385 ATDQNVNIEDIQP

-500 EENKTDSINPS
+500 VENKTDSINPS

-576 DVNESVGYKVPTSID
+576 DVNESIGYKVPTSID

>member
-1 MDSRLKYTFVLS
+1 MKSNLKSIYIIS
-13 SLLIITS
+13 SLFIISS
-20 CGGGGGGGGST
+20 CGGGGGGGG
-31 AVAKL
+31 
-36 AAAISSFTSNIFSTE
+36 AAAVQKIAATISSFTSSIFSTE
-51 VGSSVDISWSST
+51 VGSSVEITWSSS
-63 NATSCTASG
+63 NASSCSASG
-72 SWTGSKSTSGSETVE
+72 GWSGTKAVNGSETIEV
-87 ISTAGESTFTL
+87 SSVGDTSYTL
-98 TCNGEGGN
+98 TCSGEGGN

-119 QGVAVDGY
+119 VGIAVDGY

-134 IDTDSDYAL
+134 IDMDEDYSL

-174 VDTQTQLDNLLLLR
+174 VDTQTQLDNLLLIR
-188 DLSGYSESSFMVTPV
+188 DLSGYTESSFMITPV

-210 PSQDIYTVLG
+210 PSQNIYNLLG

-237 DGGGYDLLYEKGN
+237 SGAGYDLLYEKGN

-261 ISNSLNSSMDSTADY
+261 ISNDLNSSMDSTADY

-281 EEIVIAYTD
+281 DEIALEYSDT
-290 NEATVNIEKDIFIEK
+290 EAAVNIEKAAFIEK

-311 SAKSLTIDDANKQ
+311 TAKSLTIDASNKA

-357 QDDFLLIVNG
+357 QNDFLSIVKG
-367 TADQSLI
+367 TADQSVI
-374 SSYSSDVLNYI
+374 TSYTSDVLNYI
-385 ATDQNVNVEDIQP
+385 AADQNINASDIQP
-398 TILAFSDSVSL
+398 TILAFADAVSL
-409 QEDSSV
+409 QEDASI

-426 TGSSFVITT
+426 TGSAFTITT

-441 SVAISGDT
+441 SVAISGET
-449 LTYTPS
+449 ITYTPS

-473 SATSSVS
+473 SASSTVS

-489 PTLGIASTINY
+489 PTLSIASTINY
-500 EENKTDSINPS
+500 KENNTITIDPS
-511 AADVDGDDFTLTLG
+511 AADVDGDDITLTLG
-525 GTDAESFELS
+525 GTDAESFTL
-535 ATNILSFVSPPDF
+535 ANNILSFNTPPDF
-548 ETKDSY
+548 ETKNSY
-554 SITLTITDGVETVE
+554 SITLTLTDGVETIE
-568 KSITINIT
+568 KTITINIT
-576 DVNESVGYKVPTSID
+576 DINESVGYKVPSSID
-591 VIETKD
+591 VIETKE

>member
-1 MDSRLKYTFVLS
+1 MNSRLKYTFVLS

-72 SWTGSKSTSGSETVE
+72 SWTGSKSTTGSETVE

-174 VDTQTQLDNLLLLR
+174 IDTQTQLNNLLLLR

-311 SAKSLTIDDANKQ
+311 SAKSLTIDDVNKQ

-398 TILAFSDSVSL
+398 TILAFSDSISL

-500 EENKTDSINPS
+500 AENKTDTINPS
-511 AADVDGDDFTLTLG
+511 AADIDGDDFTLTLG

-554 SITLTITDGVETVE
+554 SLTLTITDGVVTVE

-576 DVNESVGYKVPTSID
+576 DVNESIGYKVPTSID